1 MRVIETWTT
10 ARVRKAH
17 DITPTIRLFE
27 LVPAEGSPAQIPLG
41 GHLNVTVMIGERA
54 DTRSYS
60 LIGPAMPD
68 AYRIAVKRNPDSRG
82 GSSYMW
88 SLREGSQLTISSPR
102 SHFDIDFGRPDYLLI
117 AGGIGITPL
126 VGMAHALA
134 HEAGRSGARLR
145 MAYCAR
151 TPDELAFA
159 DELRAVLGDRLQT
172 FVSSEGRR
180 LDLKAA
186 LSSIAPGGLAAICGP
201 LPLLDEAR
209 RIWRELGRPHTDLRF
224 ETFGSSGALA
234 AEPFRLRIAQSG
246 QEIVVPESQSIL
258 DALEG
263 AGIGVVSDCR
273 RGECGV
279 CALNIVEVD
288 GVVDHRDVFFSD
300 HQKQENSRLC
310 ACVSRAI
317 GTITIDPLLRPDP
330 ARPAD
335 AGHAP

>member
-1 MRVIETWTT
+1 MRVAETWTV
-10 ARVRKAH
+10 ARVRSIR
-17 DITPTIRLFE
+17 DLTPTIRLFE

-41 GHLNVTVMIGERA
+41 GHINVTVMIGERA

-68 AYRIAVKRNPDSRG
+68 AYRIAVKLNPESRG

-102 SHFDIDFGRPDYLLI
+102 SHFDIDFGRPDYVVI

-126 VGMAHALA
+126 VGMAYALA
-134 HEAGRSGARLR
+134 HEAGRSGAQLR
-145 MAYCAR
+145 MAYCVR

-159 DELRAVLGDRLQT
+159 NDLRGILGDRLQT
-172 FVSSEGRR
+172 YLSNEGQR
-180 LDLKAA
+180 LDLRAA
-186 LSSIAPGGLAAICGP
+186 LSSLAPGGIAAVCGP

-209 RIWRELGRPHTDLRF
+209 RIWRELGRPHADLRF

-234 AEPFRLRIAQSG
+234 AEPFRLRIAQTG
-246 QEIVVPESQSIL
+246 QEILVPETQSML
-258 DALEG
+258 DALED
-263 AGIGVVSDCR
+263 AGIGVISDCR
-273 RGECGV
+273 RGECGI
-279 CALNIVEVD
+279 CALNIVSID
-288 GVVDHRDVFFSD
+288 GIVDHRDVFFSD
-300 HQKQENSRLC
+300 HQKRENNKLC

-335 AGHAP
+335 AGCTP

>member
-27 LVPAEGSPAQIPLG
+27 LVPADGSPAQIPLG
-41 GHLNVTVMIGERA
+41 GHINVTVMIGERA

-60 LIGPAMPD
+60 LIGPAMAD
-68 AYRIAVKRNPDSRG
+68 AYRIAVKLSPESRG

-102 SHFDIDFGRPDYLLI
+102 SHFDIDFGRPDYLVI

-134 HEAGRSGARLR
+134 HEALRSGAKLG

-151 TPDELAFA
+151 TPDELAFSG
-159 DELRAVLGDRLQT
+159 ELHALLGDRLQT
-172 FVSSEGRR
+172 FVSNAGQR
-180 LDLKAA
+180 LDLHAA
-186 LSSIAPGGLAAICGP
+186 LSALAPGGMAVVCGP

-209 RIWRELGRPHTDLRF
+209 RIWRELGRPQADLRF
-224 ETFGSSGALA
+224 ETFGSSGALPT
-234 AEPFRLRIAQSG
+234 EPFRLRIAQSG
-246 QEIVVPESQSIL
+246 EEIVVPETQSIL
-258 DALEG
+258 DALED
-263 AGIGVVSDCR
+263 AGIGVISDCR

-279 CALNIVEVD
+279 CALNIVAID
-288 GVVDHRDVFFSD
+288 GTVDHRDVFFSD
-300 HQKQENSRLC
+300 HQKQENNKLC

-330 ARPAD
+330 ARPA
-335 AGHAP
+335 G

>member
-1 MRVIETWTT
+1 MRVVETWTT
-10 ARVRKAH
+10 AHVRRVR

-27 LVPAEGSPAQIPLG
+27 LVPTDGTPAQIPLG

-60 LIGPAMPD
+60 LIGPAMSD
-68 AYRIAVKRNPDSRG
+68 AYRIAVKRSPESRG
-82 GSSYMW
+82 GSAYMW
-88 SLREGSQLTISSPR
+88 SLREGSQLTVSSPR
-102 SHFDIDFGRPDYLLI
+102 SHFDIDFGRPDYLVI

-134 HEAGRSGARLR
+134 REAGRSGAKLR

-159 DELRAVLGDRLQT
+159 DDLRALLGDRLQT
-172 FVSSEGRR
+172 FVSSDGQR

-186 LSSIAPGGLAAICGP
+186 ISALAPGGIAAVCGP

-209 RIWRELGRPHTDLRF
+209 RIWRALGRPHADLRF

-234 AEPFRLRIAQSG
+234 TEPFRLRLADSG
-246 QEIVVPESQSIL
+246 REILVPETQTIL
-258 DALEG
+258 DALED
-263 AGIGVVSDCR
+263 AGIGVISDCR

-279 CALNIVEVD
+279 CALNIVAID
-288 GVVDHRDVFFSD
+288 GMVDHRDVFFSD
-300 HQKQENSRLC
+300 HQKQENRKLC
-310 ACVSRAI
+310 ACVSRAV

-330 ARPAD
+330 THPRS
-335 AGHAP
+335 

>member
-10 ARVRKAH
+10 ARVRNVQ

-68 AYRIAVKRNPDSRG
+68 AYRIAVKRSPESRG

-102 SHFDIDFGRPDYLLI
+102 SHFDIDFGRPDYLVI

-134 HEAGRSGARLR
+134 RSGANVR

-186 LSSIAPGGLAAICGP
+186 LSSLAPGGIAAVCGP
-201 LPLLDEAR
+201 LPLLDDAR
-209 RIWRELGRPHTDLRF
+209 RIWRELGHPHTDLRY

-234 AEPFRLRIAQSG
+234 TEPFRLRIAQSG
-246 QEIVVPESQSIL
+246 EEIVVPETQSIL
-258 DALEG
+258 DALED
-263 AGIGVVSDCR
+263 AGIGVISDCR

-279 CALNIVEVD
+279 CALNIVDVD
-288 GVVDHRDVFFSD
+288 GTVDHRDVFFSD
-300 HQKQENSRLC
+300 HQKQENNKLC

-330 ARPAD
+330 ARPER
-335 AGHAP
+335 

>member
-10 ARVRKAH
+10 ARVRKAR

-27 LVPAEGSPAQIPLG
+27 LVPAEGSTAQIPLG
-41 GHLNVTVMIGERA
+41 GHLNVTVMIGARA

-60 LIGPAMPD
+60 LIVPAMPD
-68 AYRIAVKRNPDSRG
+68 AYRIAVKLNPESRG

-126 VGMAHALA
+126 VGMAHTLA
-134 HEAGRSGARLR
+134 QEAGRSGARLR

-186 LSSIAPGGLAAICGP
+186 LSALAPGGLAAICGP

-209 RIWRELGRPHTDLRF
+209 RIWRELGRPHADLRF

-263 AGIGVVSDCR
+263 AGIGVISDCR

-300 HQKQENSRLC
+300 HQKQENTRLC

-330 ARPAD
+330 TRPER
-335 AGHAP
+335 

>member
-10 ARVRKAH
+10 ARVRKTR

-41 GHLNVTVMIGERA
+41 GHLNVTVMIGARA

-68 AYRIAVKRNPDSRG
+68 AYRIAVKLNPESRG

-126 VGMAHALA
+126 VGMAYALA
-134 HEAGRSGARLR
+134 QEAGRSGARLR

-159 DELRAVLGDRLQT
+159 DELHAVLGDRLQT
-172 FVSSEGRR
+172 FISSEGRR

-186 LSSIAPGGLAAICGP
+186 LAALAPGGLATICGP

-209 RIWRELGRPHTDLRF
+209 RIWRELGRPHADLRF

-263 AGIGVVSDCR
+263 AGIGVISDCR

-300 HQKQENSRLC
+300 HQKQENTRLC

-330 ARPAD
+330 ARPER
-335 AGHAP
+335 